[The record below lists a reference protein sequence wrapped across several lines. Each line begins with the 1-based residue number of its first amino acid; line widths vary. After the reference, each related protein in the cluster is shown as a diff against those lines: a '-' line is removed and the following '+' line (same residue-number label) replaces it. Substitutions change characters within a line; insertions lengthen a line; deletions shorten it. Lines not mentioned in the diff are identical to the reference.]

1 MDATQRDIPRAT
13 PRAGRPVRWGVLL
26 AAVLC
31 ASAALSGD
39 STPAAPEP
47 IAAAHESGAIA
58 GVLIPRRLRLIV
70 EYAKVA
76 FA

>member
-1 MDATQRDIPRAT
+1 
-13 PRAGRPVRWGVLL
+13 VLGVVVAA
-26 AAVLC
+26 AAVT
-31 ASAALSGD
+31 GD
-39 STPAAPEP
+39 TPAPRTTGATPAALQDTPV
-47 IAAAHESGAIA
+47 A